1 VKLLIALLFLVSS
14 ASVFAQST
22 DQLSPD
28 EVKAAIAAK
37 PNSGFVSIMDMTFG
51 VASACEAQMPMEDI
65 FTPAGWVNA
74 RSANARRQFLP
85 FNPAPDETSRVL
97 RVISYGCANGT
108 PSGPVCDSIT
118 RAVLLSDKE
127 GTAKA
132 ESISDTPRPATWHN
146 GYGTTA
152 SCSSLVSEF
161 TMADVQRVRNAK
173 GEFLIATFN
182 GATLLKIYTVKQRFI
197 KQLGL

>member
-1 VKLLIALLFLVSS
+1 MKFLIALLLLASS

-37 PNSGFVSIMDMTFG
+37 PNSGFVSITDFSFLTP
-51 VASACEAQMPMEDI
+51 SLCKAQMPDEDI

-74 RSANARRQFLP
+74 KSANARRQFLP
-85 FNPAPDETSRVL
+85 YDPSPDDTRRVL
-97 RVISYGCANGT
+97 RVISDGCANGT
-108 PSGPVCDSIT
+108 PSGPTCDSIT

-127 GTAKA
+127 GTVKA
-132 ESISDTPRPATWHN
+132 EPVSDTPRPVSWHN
-146 GYGTTA
+146 GYGATA

-161 TMADVQRVRNAK
+161 SMADVQKVRNAK
-173 GEFLIATFN
+173 GEFLIATFS
-182 GATLLKIYTVKQRFI
+182 GPTLLKIYTVKQRFI
-197 KQLGL
+197 KQLGM

>member
-1 VKLLIALLFLVSS
+1 VKFLIALLLLASS

-37 PNSGFVSIMDMTFG
+37 PNSGFVSIMDGGLLTP
-51 VASACEAQMPMEDI
+51 SLCQAQMPTEDI

-74 RSANARRQFLP
+74 KSANAHKQFLP
-85 FNPAPDETSRVL
+85 YDPSSEETRRVL
-97 RVISYGCANGT
+97 RVISNGCANGT

-127 GTAKA
+127 GTEKA
-132 ESISDTPRPATWHN
+132 ESVSDEPRPVSWHN

-161 TMADVQRVRNAK
+161 SMADVQKVRNAK

-182 GATLLKIYTVKQRFI
+182 GSTLLKIYTVKQKHL
-197 KQLGL
+197 KQLGM